1 MLVMHPF
8 KEPILSKSKLSTTTV
23 STTAWLVC
31 LLGAVFYAY
40 EYLLRISP
48 SAMEGALRNHFS
60 LTATGFGLL
69 SSVYYY
75 AYVPM
80 QLPVGVLMDR
90 FGPRRLLTFACF
102 LCAVGTLLFCQTTDY
117 QIAIIGRFLVGAGS
131 AFAFVGVLKLATIW
145 LPENRLAMVAGLT
158 SALGTVGAMLGD
170 NLLSVV
176 VHHVGWQLTD
186 TYTAIFGF
194 VLLFLLWFGIHDHRR
209 DTKSGG
215 TINTFKRNLLDL
227 KIIIRNKQIWLN
239 GFYGCLVYLPTT
251 VFAELWGIPYLSHA
265 HAMTE
270 SQAGFANSL
279 LFCGF
284 MVGAPV
290 MGYISDHMRCR
301 KKPMIWGAVG
311 AACMMTLIL
320 YYPHL
325 THFSIY
331 FLMFTLGLFYSAQ
344 AIVFAVGRELSPNEA
359 AGTAIAVTNMMVM
372 LGAMLLQP
380 LIGHLL
386 DWSVWLQHSSEQA
399 LLHIPIHHI
408 TQYGPEDYRLAMS
421 IIPVGIVIA
430 AILTFFIRETH
441 AQARD

>member
-1 MLVMHPF
+1 M
-8 KEPILSKSKLSTTTV
+8 SKSKLTTT
-23 STTAWLVC
+23 ALLVC
-31 LLGAVFYAY
+31 LIGAVFYAY

-48 SAMEGALRNHFS
+48 SAMEDALRHHFG

-90 FGPRRLLTFACF
+90 FGPRRLLTFACS
-102 LCAVGTLLFCQTTDY
+102 LCVIGTVLFSHTSDY
-117 QIAIIGRFLVGAGS
+117 HIAIIGRFLVGAGS

-145 LPENRLAMVAGLT
+145 LPENRLAMVVGFT

-170 NLLSVV
+170 NMLSGVV
-176 VHHVGWQLTD
+176 NHVGWQQTD

-194 VLLFLLWFGIHDHRR
+194 ILIFALWFGIHDHRR

-215 TINTFKRNLLDL
+215 TINSFKRNLLDL
-227 KIIIRNKQIWLN
+227 KIIVRNKQIWIN

-284 MVGAPV
+284 MVGAPL
-290 MGYISDHMRCR
+290 MGFISDQMKCR
-301 KKPMIWGAVG
+301 KKPMAWGAVG
-311 AACMMTLIL
+311 AACMMMLIL

-359 AGTAIAVTNMMVM
+359 AGTAIAVTNMLVM
-372 LGAMLLQP
+372 LGAMVLQP
-380 LIGHLL
+380 LTGHLL
-386 DWSVWLQHSSEQA
+386 DWSVWLQRSSEQA
-399 LLHIPIHHI
+399 LLKIPMHHI

-421 IIPVGIVIA
+421 IIPIGIIIA
-430 AILTFFIRETH
+430 AILTLFIRETH

>member
-1 MLVMHPF
+1 M
-8 KEPILSKSKLSTTTV
+8 SKSKLT
-23 STTAWLVC
+23 TTAWLVC
-31 LLGAVFYAY
+31 LLGAIFYAY

-48 SAMEGALRNHFS
+48 SAMEASLRNHFG

-90 FGPRRLLTFACF
+90 FGPRRLLTVACL
-102 LCAVGTLLFCQTTDY
+102 LCVIGTLLFCQTTDY
-117 QIAIIGRFLVGAGS
+117 HIAIIGRFLVGAGS

-145 LPENRLAMVAGLT
+145 LPEDRLAMVAGFT
-158 SALGTVGAMLGD
+158 SALGTGGAILGD
-170 NLLSVV
+170 NMLSIVV
-176 VHHVGWQLTD
+176 NHVGWQKTD
-186 TYTAIFGF
+186 TYTAIFGIF
-194 VLLFLLWFGIHDHRR
+194 LLFALWYGIHDHRR
-209 DTKSGG
+209 DSKSGG
-215 TINTFKRNLLDL
+215 TINSFKRNLLDL

-279 LFCGF
+279 LFFGF
-284 MVGAPV
+284 MIGAPLT
-290 MGYISDHMRCR
+290 GYISDHMKCR

-311 AACMMTLIL
+311 AAIMMMLIL

-325 THFSIY
+325 SHLSIY
-331 FLMFTLGLFYSAQ
+331 VLIFTLGLFYSAQ

-372 LGAMLLQP
+372 LGAMVLQP
-380 LIGHLL
+380 LIGHFL
-386 DWSVWLQHSSEQA
+386 DWSVWLQHSHEHA
-399 LLHIPIHHI
+399 LLKIPMHHI

-421 IIPVGIVIA
+421 IIPIGIIVA

>member
-1 MLVMHPF
+1 M
-8 KEPILSKSKLSTTTV
+8 SKTKLTK
-23 STTAWLVC
+23 TAWLVC
-31 LLGAVFYAY
+31 LLGALFYAY

-48 SAMEGALRNHFS
+48 SAMETSLRGHFG

-90 FGPRRLLTFACF
+90 YGPRRLLTFACL
-102 LCAVGTLLFCQTTDY
+102 LCVMGTLLFCQTDDY
-117 QIAIIGRFLVGAGS
+117 QVAIIGRFLVGAGS

-145 LPENRLAMVAGLT
+145 LPEDRLALVAGFT

-170 NLLSVV
+170 NLLSVIV
-176 VHHVGWQLTD
+176 NQVGWQKTD
-186 TYTAIFGF
+186 RYTAFFGIFLI
-194 VLLFLLWFGIHDHRR
+194 VALWFGIQDHRR
-209 DTKSGG
+209 GTKSGG
-215 TINTFKRNLLDL
+215 TIDSFKRNMLDL
-227 KIIIRNKQIWLN
+227 KIIVRNKQIWLN
-239 GFYGCLVYLPTT
+239 GLYGGLVYLPTT

-284 MVGAPV
+284 MVGAPL
-290 MGYISDHMRCR
+290 MGFISDHMKCR
-301 KKPMIWGAVG
+301 KKPMTWGAIG
-311 AACMMTLIL
+311 AAIMMMMIL

-325 THFSIY
+325 SHYNIY
-331 FLMFTLGLFYSAQ
+331 VLIFTLGLFYSAQ

-359 AGTAIAVTNMMVM
+359 AGTAIAVTNMLVM

-380 LIGHLL
+380 LIGHVL
-386 DWSVWLQHSSEQA
+386 DWSVWLQQSHQSSM
-399 LLHIPIHHI
+399 LNIPMHHI
-408 TQYGPEDYRLAMS
+408 TEYGPEDYRLAMS
-421 IIPVGIVIA
+421 IIPIGIVLA
-430 AILTFFIRETH
+430 AILTLFIRETH
-441 AQARD
+441 AHARD

>member
-1 MLVMHPF
+1 MA
-8 KEPILSKSKLSTTTV
+8 KSKLSTT
-23 STTAWLVC
+23 AWLIC

-48 SAMEGALRNHFS
+48 SAMEVSLRNHFD
-60 LTATGFGLL
+60 LTATGFGML
-69 SSVYYY
+69 SSAYYY
-75 AYVPM
+75 AYAPM

-90 FGPRRLLTFACF
+90 FGPRRLLTFAC
-102 LCAVGTLLFCQTTDY
+102 LICVIGTLLFCQTTDY
-117 QIAIIGRFLVGAGS
+117 QIAVIGRFLVGVGS

-158 SALGTVGAMLGD
+158 SALGTVGAMVGD
-170 NLLSVV
+170 NFLAVIV
-176 VHHVGWQLTD
+176 NHIGWQKTD
-186 TYTAIFGF
+186 RYTALFGI
-194 VLLFLLWFGIHDHRR
+194 VLMFFLWFGIHDHKR
-209 DTKSGG
+209 DSKSGG
-215 TINTFKRNLLDL
+215 TINSFKRNLIDL
-227 KIIIRNKQIWLN
+227 KIILKNKQIWLN

-270 SQAGFANSL
+270 TQAGFANSL

-284 MVGAPV
+284 MIGAPL
-290 MGYISDHMRCR
+290 MGYISDRIKQR
-301 KKPMIWGAVG
+301 KKPMLLGAVG
-311 AACMMTLIL
+311 AAIMMMLIL

-325 THFSIY
+325 PHFAIY
-331 FLMFTLGLFYSAQ
+331 LFVFILGLFYSAQ

-359 AGTAIAVTNMMVM
+359 AGTAIAATNMMVM
-372 LGAMLLQP
+372 MGAMLLQP

-386 DWSVWLQHSSEQA
+386 DWSVWWHHSTQHE
-399 LLHIPIHHI
+399 LLGIPIHFI
-408 TQYGPEDYRLAMS
+408 TQYGPDDYRMAMS
-421 IIPVGIVIA
+421 IIPVGIIIA

>member
-1 MLVMHPF
+1 MT
-8 KEPILSKSKLSTTTV
+8 KSKLTL
-23 STTAWLVC
+23 TAWLVC

-48 SAMEGALRNHFS
+48 SAMEASLRHHFALS
-60 LTATGFGLL
+60 ATGFGFL

-102 LCAVGTLLFCQTTDY
+102 LCVTGTFMFCQTNDY
-117 QIAIIGRFLVGAGS
+117 HISIIGRFLVGAGS

-145 LPENRLAMVAGLT
+145 LPENRLALVAGLT

-170 NLLSVV
+170 NFLAIIVK
-176 VHHVGWQLTD
+176 HNGWQNTV

-194 VLLFLLWFGIHDHRR
+194 FLMGFLWFGIHDHTR
-209 DTKSGG
+209 DLKSGG
-215 TINTFKRNLLDL
+215 TINSFKRNLYDL
-227 KIIIRNKQIWLN
+227 KIILRNEQIWLN

-270 SQAGFANSL
+270 TQAGFANSL
-279 LFCGF
+279 LFFGF
-284 MVGAPV
+284 MLGAPL
-290 MGYISDHMRCR
+290 MGYVSDRMRCR
-301 KKPMIWGAVG
+301 KKPMIFGAVG
-311 AACMMTLIL
+311 AAIMMILIL

-325 THFSIY
+325 PHTAIY
-331 FLMFTLGLFYSAQ
+331 CCVFILGLFYSAQ

-359 AGTAIAVTNMMVM
+359 AGTAIAVTNMLVM
-372 LGAMLLQP
+372 LGAMFLQP
-380 LIGHLL
+380 LIGRLL
-386 DWSVWLQHSSEQA
+386 DWSVWLQHSHEHI
-399 LLHIPIHHI
+399 LINIPIQHI

-421 IIPVGIVIA
+421 IIPMGIILA

>member
-1 MLVMHPF
+1 MHPTI
-8 KEPILSKSKLSTTTV
+8 KEPILSKSKLSM
-23 STTAWLVC
+23 TAWLVC
-31 LLGAVFYAY
+31 FLGALFYAY

-48 SAMEGALRNHFS
+48 SAMESSLRHHFG

-80 QLPVGVLMDR
+80 QLPVGILMDR
-90 FGPRRLLTFACF
+90 FGPRRLLTFAC
-102 LCAVGTLLFCQTTDY
+102 LICVVGTFMFCQTKTY
-117 QIAIIGRFLVGAGS
+117 QVAFIGRFLVGAGS

-145 LPENRLAMVAGLT
+145 LPENRLALVAGIT

-170 NLLSVV
+170 NLISVV
-176 VHHVGWQLTD
+176 VQHVGWQATD
-186 TYTAIFGF
+186 TYTAIFGL
-194 VLLFLLWFGIHDHRR
+194 VLTILLWFGIHDHRR
-209 DTKSGG
+209 DMKSGG
-215 TINTFKRNLLDL
+215 TINTFTRNLLDL
-227 KIIIRNKQIWLN
+227 KIILRNPQIWLN

-270 SQAGFANSL
+270 SQAGFTNSL

-284 MVGAPV
+284 MIGAPIMGYTSDRIKRRKQPMIVGA
-290 MGYISDHMRCR
+290 M
-301 KKPMIWGAVG
+301 GAVV
-311 AACMMTLIL
+311 MMMLLL
-320 YYPHL
+320 YCPHL
-325 THFSIY
+325 SHVTIY
-331 FLMFTLGLFYSAQ
+331 CLVFTLGLFYSSQ
-344 AIVFAVGRELSPNEA
+344 TIVFAVGRELSPNEA

-386 DWSVWLQHSSEQA
+386 DWSVWLQQSHDHLLLKIPMEQ
-399 LLHIPIHHI
+399 I

-421 IIPVGIVIA
+421 IIPIGIIVA
-430 AILTFFIRETH
+430 TILTFFIRETH